1 MTILTQA
8 IEFSLS
14 DVAATEL
21 MFIED
26 SSLELVGGGTITN
39 TL

>member
-1 MTILTQA
+1 MDFAIQSADVTTIA
-8 IEFSLS
+8 VS
-14 DVAATEL
+14 TEL
-21 MFIED
+21 VFIED